1 MVIAT
6 TEPGWLHTAAQA
18 AGTLL
23 LLELFVALFII
34 LVLMVV
40 LATAA
45 WWIKGKLV
53 PVLRQY
59 APRAEQVMSTTL
71 QGTDRVVQSVA
82 EFYGRRQQIET
93 SIRVLLFGSGAAKR
107 VHENALVQAATDL
120 DLMTPAQESA
130 SPENGG
136 MPESRARGREV
147 SAAAD
152 RPPAPPAR
160 ARPEQGGAGARNGG
174 SPIPLRP
181 HPAARSRRDTGDDHG
196 NVGPI
201 AGSAG

>member
-34 LVLMVV
+34 LVLMAV
-40 LATAA
+40 LAAAA

-71 QGTDRVVQSVA
+71 QGTDRIVQSVA

-107 VHENALVQAATDL
+107 VHENALVQATTDL
-120 DLMTPAQESA
+120 DLMSPAPEST
-130 SPENGG
+130 SPESGG

-147 SAAAD
+147 SAAG
-152 RPPAPPAR
+152 RPSAPPAIG
-160 ARPEQGGAGARNGG
+160 RPEQDGAGARNGG
-174 SPIPLRP
+174 GPIPLRP
-181 HPAARSRRDTGDDHG
+181 HPAGRPRRDTDEDRSD
-196 NVGPI
+196 VGHV